1 MAKEVEIHVTFNEG
15 VGQSINSRLLRGC
28 IEYLL
33 YQRQQLPI
41 PYHELIK
48 LVEDQEKSCDGLE
61 AGVMERPLARRSFNT
76 EYKKAKKVYEDAE
89 CLFDH
94 INKLFLSTKVK
105 AAMVLLG
112 STPVSP
118 KEHYFV
124 DFQNVKEGNTADSS
138 ARVCNSACRKL
149 IRSLISNQELGS
161 FKEISP
167 TSMLVFIQVSRSSDI
182 EWFRPKPTFKPPH
195 RGQSCKISVRT
206 TSYSEQ
212 MAASEGDPP
221 DHSRDE
227 WLWFQAPVIIRGYRH
242 STGVGL

>member
-1 MAKEVEIHVTFNEG
+1 MAKEVEIQVTFNEE

-48 LVEDQEKSCDGLE
+48 LVEDQEKSGDGIE
-61 AGVMERPLARRSFNT
+61 AGVLARRSFSA
-76 EYKKAKKVYEDAE
+76 EYKKAKKVYEDVE

-94 INKLFLSTKVK
+94 ISKLFLSTKVN
-105 AAMVLLG
+105 AAIVLLG

-124 DFQNVKEGNTADSS
+124 DFQNATEGKTADSS
-138 ARVCNSACRKL
+138 ARACNSACRKL
-149 IRSLISNQELGS
+149 IRSLISNQELCS

-167 TSMLVFIQVSRSSDI
+167 TSMLVFLQVSRSSAI
-182 EWFRPKPTFKPPH
+182 EWFQPKPTFKPPH

-206 TSYSEQ
+206 NSYEL
-212 MAASEGDPP
+212 AASEGDPP
-221 DHSRDE
+221 EHSVDD

-242 STGVGL
+242 RTGVGH

>member
-1 MAKEVEIHVTFNEG
+1 MAKEVEIQVTFNEG
-15 VGQSINSRLLRGC
+15 VGQCINSRLLRGC

-61 AGVMERPLARRSFNT
+61 AGVLARRSFNT
-76 EYKKAKKVYEDAE
+76 EYKKAKKVYEDVE

-94 INKLFLSTKVK
+94 INKLFLSTKVN

-124 DFQNVKEGNTADSS
+124 DFQNAKEGNTTDSS
-138 ARVCNSACRKL
+138 SRVCNSACRKL

-167 TSMLVFIQVSRSSDI
+167 TSMLVFIQISRSSDI
-182 EWFRPKPTFKPPH
+182 EWFQPKPTFKPPH
-195 RGQSCKISVRT
+195 RGQACKISVT
-206 TSYSEQ
+206 TSNCNEQ
-212 MAASEGDPP
+212 LAANESDPP
-221 DHSRDE
+221 EHSMDE

-242 STGVGL
+242 RTGVGP

>member
-1 MAKEVEIHVTFNEG
+1 MAKEVEIQVTFNEE

-48 LVEDQEKSCDGLE
+48 LVEDQEKSGDGIE
-61 AGVMERPLARRSFNT
+61 AGVLARRSFSA
-76 EYKKAKKVYEDAE
+76 EYKKAKKVYEDVE

-94 INKLFLSTKVK
+94 INKLFLSTKVN
-105 AAMVLLG
+105 AAIVLLG

-124 DFQNVKEGNTADSS
+124 DFQNATEGKTADSS
-138 ARVCNSACRKL
+138 ARACNSACRKL

-167 TSMLVFIQVSRSSDI
+167 TSMLVFLQVSRSSAI
-182 EWFRPKPTFKPPH
+182 EWFQPKPTFKPPH
-195 RGQSCKISVRT
+195 RGQSCKISVKT
-206 TSYSEQ
+206 NSYEL
-212 MAASEGDPP
+212 AASEGDPP
-221 DHSRDE
+221 EHSVDD

-242 STGVGL
+242 RTGVGH

>member
-1 MAKEVEIHVTFNEG
+1 MAKEVEIQVAFNEG
-15 VGQSINSRLLRGC
+15 VGQFINSRLLRGC

-48 LVEDQEKSCDGLE
+48 LVEDQEKSCDGLG
-61 AGVMERPLARRSFNT
+61 AGVLARRSLNT
-76 EYKKAKKVYEDAE
+76 EYKKAKKVYEDVE

-94 INKLFLSTKVK
+94 INKLFLSTKVN

-124 DFQNVKEGNTADSS
+124 DFQNAKEGNPVDSS

-149 IRSLISNQELGS
+149 IRSLISNRELGS

-182 EWFRPKPTFKPPH
+182 EWFQPKPTFKPPH
-195 RGQSCKISVRT
+195 RGQACKISVRT
-206 TSYSEQ
+206 TSYNEQ
-212 MAASEGDPP
+212 LAASEGEPSE
-221 DHSRDE
+221 HSMDDE
-227 WLWFQAPVIIRGYRH
+227 WLWFQAPVVIRGYRH
-242 STGVGL
+242 RTGVGP

>member
-1 MAKEVEIHVTFNEG
+1 MAKEVEIQVTFNEG

-48 LVEDQEKSCDGLE
+48 LVEDQGKSGDGLE
-61 AGVMERPLARRSFNT
+61 AGVLARRSFNT
-76 EYKKAKKVYEDAE
+76 EYKKAKKVYEDVE

-94 INKLFLSTKVK
+94 INKLFLSTKVN

-112 STPVSP
+112 STSVSP

-124 DFQNVKEGNTADSS
+124 HFQNANELEGKTADSS

-167 TSMLVFIQVSRSSDI
+167 TSMLVFIQVSRSSAI
-182 EWFRPKPTFKPPH
+182 EWFQPKPTFKPPH

-206 TSYSEQ
+206 NSNELV
-212 MAASEGDPP
+212 ASEGDLPE
-221 DHSRDE
+221 HSVDD
-227 WLWFQAPVIIRGYRH
+227 WLWFQAPVIIRGYRPR
-242 STGVGL
+242 TGVGH

>member
-1 MAKEVEIHVTFNEG
+1 MAKEVEIQVTFNEE

-48 LVEDQEKSCDGLE
+48 LVEDQEKSGDGIE
-61 AGVMERPLARRSFNT
+61 AGVLARRSFSA
-76 EYKKAKKVYEDAE
+76 EYKKAKKVYEDVE

-94 INKLFLSTKVK
+94 ISKLFLSTKVN
-105 AAMVLLG
+105 AAIVLLG

-124 DFQNVKEGNTADSS
+124 DFQNATEGKTADSS
-138 ARVCNSACRKL
+138 ARACNSACRKL

-167 TSMLVFIQVSRSSDI
+167 TSMLVFLQVSRSSAI
-182 EWFRPKPTFKPPH
+182 EWFQPKPTFKPPH
-195 RGQSCKISVRT
+195 RGQSCKISVKT
-206 TSYSEQ
+206 NSYEL
-212 MAASEGDPP
+212 AASEGDPP
-221 DHSRDE
+221 EHSVDD

-242 STGVGL
+242 RTGVGH